1 MFEMCGV
8 GWGVEASKLAIVSVS
23 FALSAIF
30 LILLK
35 KISLS
40 TKSKIFLI
48 YSHILSL
55 FFPFIFLTTNVGCA
69 SVCAA
74 CYSNIYQLLALALPT
89 TLLVTTI
96 TGFFVIPTVFVYTNR
111 RTEMKSGKIFNFVK
125 KSSKQL
131 RIKQPRV
138 YILNK
143 SNPVAFSFRNFKSA
157 VFLSVGLFDIL
168 KWKEAQAVILHE
180 LAHIKQKSSAMKLS
194 TFFLRIFSPLSIL
207 VRFHHNKLSEE
218 VKADSLAAKI
228 QGADKYIKSARN
240 KIQEWADT
248 EQILR

>member
-23 FALSAIF
+23 FALSAI
-30 LILLK
+30 LLVLLK

-55 FFPFIFLTTNVGCA
+55 FFPFIFLTTNAGCA

-89 TLLVTTI
+89 TLVVTTVA
-96 TGFFVIPTVFVYTNR
+96 GFFVIPIVFVYTNR
-111 RTEMKSGKIFNFVK
+111 RTEVKSGKIFNFVK

-143 SNPVAFSFRNFKSA
+143 SNPVAFSFRNFRSA

-180 LAHIKQKSSAMKLS
+180 LAHIKQKSSSLKLS
-194 TFFLRIFSPLSIL
+194 TFMLRVFSPVSVLL
-207 VRFHHNKLSEE
+207 KFHHKNTEE
-218 VKADSLAAKI
+218 EEKADLLAIRMQKTDRHI
-228 QGADKYIKSARN
+228 RSARR
-240 KIQEWADT
+240 KLVEYS
-248 EQILR
+248 EVE